1 MSTTQRLLSYL
12 RPYAPRLGAA
22 LLCMA
27 LFAASSGLAL
37 GLFSPFLQILFAPA
51 DTQVTAG
58 APASL
63 PGGTGR
69 GNAPAIDGGIPGAV
83 GGGGWGNLDR
93 WPAFLRGPL
102 EGFLFNRPPL
112 EALGRLCLLIVFAF
126 LLKNLF
132 DYLQTFLMTA
142 IEQGVVRDLRNRLYA
157 HVHTLSLSF
166 FHGERTGILASRIV
180 NDVQYVR
187 SALAAGISNVVKESL
202 VLLAAL
208 FWVFWASWKL
218 ALIAILVLPP
228 AVGLIV
234 WIGRRMRRRSE
245 AMQGRLAELQGVLH
259 ETLANIRV
267 VKSFAAE
274 EFENERFAREND
286 AFYRSYL
293 RLRRVAEAG
302 APLTETLMVLVSALV
317 LYVGGRQIFIART
330 LEPHNFFLFVV
341 ALLSM
346 MSPLK
351 RLSNVN
357 SIVQEGLAAA
367 TRVFQLLDTPAEIAD
382 RPGARPAGALRDALR
397 FEGVTFRYG
406 DGPDVLHD
414 LDLVFRRGETVALV
428 GPSGAGKSTL
438 VDLLARFHDP
448 TGGRLSLDGTDLRD
462 LTLQSVRELYG
473 VVPQETILFRDTIA
487 RNIAYGRADADRGAV
502 EAAAQAAN
510 AHPFIARLAQGYDT
524 MIGERGVTL
533 SGGER
538 QRLALARAVFRDP
551 QVLILDE
558 ATSSLDSESEALVQE
573 AFERLRAGRTAVVIA
588 HRLSTVQRAD
598 RIVVLERGRIVDE
611 GRHDELLA
619 RGGLYG
625 RLHALQFQ
633 GG

>member
-1 MSTTQRLLSYL
+1 MTTTQRLLSHL

-37 GLFSPFLQILFAPA
+37 GLFSPFLQILFAPPDA
-51 DTQVTAG
+51 QVTAG
-58 APASL
+58 APAAP
-63 PGGTGR
+63 PGG
-69 GNAPAIDGGIPGAV
+69 APAVAGGLAGAV

-102 EGFLFNRPPL
+102 EGFLFDRPPL
-112 EALGRLCLLIVFAF
+112 EALGRLCLLIVLAF

-132 DYLQTFLMTA
+132 DYLQSFLMTA
-142 IEQGVVRDLRNRLYA
+142 IEQGVVRDLRNRLYQ

-218 ALIAILVLPP
+218 ALIALLVLPP
-228 AVGLIV
+228 SVGLIV

-245 AMQGRLAELQGVLH
+245 AMQGQLAELQGVLH
-259 ETLANIRV
+259 ETLSNIRV
-267 VKSFAAE
+267 VKSFRAE
-274 EFENERFAREND
+274 EFEAARFAREND
-286 AFYRSYL
+286 AFYRAFL
-293 RLRRVAEAG
+293 RLRRTGDAAGPLAE
-302 APLTETLMVLVSALV
+302 TVMVLISAVV
-317 LYVGGRQIFIART
+317 LYVGGRQIFISQT

-351 RLSNVN
+351 KLSNVN

-367 TRVFQLLDTPAEIAD
+367 DRVFGLLDTPAEIAD
-382 RPGARPAGALRDALR
+382 RPGARPAAALGDALR
-397 FEGVTFRYG
+397 FENVTFRYG
-406 DGPDVLHD
+406 DGPPVLD
-414 LDLVFRRGETVALV
+414 GVNLVLRRGETVALV

-448 TGGRLSLDGTDLRD
+448 TSGRLTLDGTDLRD
-462 LTLQSVRELYG
+462 LTLESVRDLYG

-487 RNIAYGRADADRGAV
+487 RNIAYGRADADRAAV
-502 EAAAQAAN
+502 EAAARAAN
-510 AHPFIARLAQGYDT
+510 AHAFIARLPGGYDS

-538 QRLALARAVFRDP
+538 QRLALARAVYRDP
-551 QVLILDE
+551 QILILDE

-588 HRLSTVQRAD
+588 HRLSTVQHAD
-598 RIVVLERGRIVDE
+598 RIVVLDRGRVVEE

-619 RGGLYG
+619 RGGLYR

-633 GG
+633 GT

>member
-1 MSTTQRLLSYL
+1 MTTTQRLLSHL

-37 GLFSPFLQILFAPA
+37 GLFSPFLQILFAPPDA
-51 DTQVTAG
+51 QVTAG
-58 APASL
+58 APAA
-63 PGGTGR
+63 PPEG
-69 GNAPAIDGGIPGAV
+69 APAVAGGLAGAV

-102 EGFLFNRPPL
+102 EGFLFDRPPL
-112 EALGRLCLLIVFAF
+112 DALGRLCLLIVLAF

-132 DYLQTFLMTA
+132 DYLQSFLMTA
-142 IEQGVVRDLRNRLYA
+142 IEQGVVRDLRNRLYQ

-218 ALIAILVLPP
+218 ALIALLVLPP
-228 AVGLIV
+228 SVGLIV
-234 WIGRRMRRRSE
+234 WIGRRMRHRSE
-245 AMQGRLAELQGVLH
+245 AMQGQLAELQGVLH
-259 ETLANIRV
+259 ETLSNIRV
-267 VKSFAAE
+267 VKSFRAE
-274 EFENERFAREND
+274 EFEAARFAREND
-286 AFYRSYL
+286 AFYRAFL
-293 RLRRVAEAG
+293 RLRRTGDAAGPLAE
-302 APLTETLMVLVSALV
+302 TVMVLISAVV
-317 LYVGGRQIFIART
+317 LYVGGRQIFISQT

-351 RLSNVN
+351 KLSNVN

-367 TRVFQLLDTPAEIAD
+367 DRVFGLLDTPAEIAD
-382 RPGARPAGALRDALR
+382 RPGARPAAALGDAVR
-397 FEGVTFRYG
+397 FENVTFRYG
-406 DGPDVLHD
+406 DGPPVLEGVN
-414 LDLVFRRGETVALV
+414 LVLRRGETVALV

-448 TGGRLSLDGTDLRD
+448 TSGRLTLDGTDLRD
-462 LTLQSVRELYG
+462 LTLESVRDLYG

-487 RNIAYGRADADRGAV
+487 RNIAYGRADADRAAV
-502 EAAAQAAN
+502 EAAARAAN
-510 AHPFIARLAQGYDT
+510 AHAFIARLPGGYDS

-538 QRLALARAVFRDP
+538 QRLALARAVYRDP
-551 QVLILDE
+551 QILILDE
-558 ATSSLDSESEALVQE
+558 ATSSLDSESESLVQE

-588 HRLSTVQRAD
+588 HRLSTVQHAD
-598 RIVVLERGRIVDE
+598 RIVVLDRGRVVDE

-619 RGGLYG
+619 RGGLYR

-633 GG
+633 GT

>member
-1 MSTTQRLLSYL
+1 MTTTQRLLSHL

-37 GLFSPFLQILFAPA
+37 GLFSPFLQILFAPPDA
-51 DTQVTAG
+51 QVTAG
-58 APASL
+58 APAAP
-63 PGGTGR
+63 PGG
-69 GNAPAIDGGIPGAV
+69 APAVAGGLAGAV

-102 EGFLFNRPPL
+102 EGFLFDRPPL
-112 EALGRLCLLIVFAF
+112 EALGRLCLLIVLAF

-132 DYLQTFLMTA
+132 DYLQSFLMTA
-142 IEQGVVRDLRNRLYA
+142 IEQGVVRDLRNRLYE

-218 ALIAILVLPP
+218 ALIALLVLPP
-228 AVGLIV
+228 SVGLIV

-245 AMQGRLAELQGVLH
+245 AMQGQLAELQGVLH
-259 ETLANIRV
+259 ETLSNIRV
-267 VKSFAAE
+267 VKSFRAE
-274 EFENERFAREND
+274 EFEAARFAREND
-286 AFYRSYL
+286 AFYRAFL
-293 RLRRVAEAG
+293 RLRRTGDAAGPLAE
-302 APLTETLMVLVSALV
+302 TVMVLISAVV
-317 LYVGGRQIFIART
+317 LYVGGRQIFISQT

-351 RLSNVN
+351 KLSNVN

-367 TRVFQLLDTPAEIAD
+367 DRVFGLLDTPAEIAD
-382 RPGARPAGALRDALR
+382 RPGARPAAALGDAVR
-397 FEGVTFRYG
+397 FENVTFRYG
-406 DGPDVLHD
+406 DGPPVLD
-414 LDLVFRRGETVALV
+414 GVNLVLRRGETVALV

-448 TGGRLSLDGTDLRD
+448 TSGRLTLDGVDLRD
-462 LTLQSVRELYG
+462 LTLESVRDLYG

-487 RNIAYGRADADRGAV
+487 RNIAYGRADADRAAV
-502 EAAAQAAN
+502 EAAARAAN
-510 AHPFIARLAQGYDT
+510 AHAFIARLPGGYDS

-538 QRLALARAVFRDP
+538 QRLALARAVYRDP
-551 QVLILDE
+551 QILILDE

-588 HRLSTVQRAD
+588 HRLSTVQHAD
-598 RIVVLERGRIVDE
+598 RIVVLERGRVVDE
-611 GRHDELLA
+611 GRHEELLA
-619 RGGLYG
+619 RGGLYR

-633 GG
+633 GT